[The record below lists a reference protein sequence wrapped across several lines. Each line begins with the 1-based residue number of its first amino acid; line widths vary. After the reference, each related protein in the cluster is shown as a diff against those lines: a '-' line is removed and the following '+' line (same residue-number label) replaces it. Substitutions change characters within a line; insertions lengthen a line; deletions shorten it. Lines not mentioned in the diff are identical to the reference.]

1 MLPPKAGLF
10 LLGLAV
16 ATAGACTARSEA
28 RGADDNYAVAIDAP
42 KESKVGQAART
53 RLRLTGKGKYHVN
66 AQYPI
71 SLTVTPPAGV
81 DVPKARL
88 KAADGQVSEKEARFE
103 VGFTPR
109 DAGAKVFT
117 AELKFSVCTAQ
128 NCDIKKEKITWT
140 TTAR

>member
-10 LLGLAV
+10 LLGFAV
-16 ATAGACTARSEA
+16 VTAGACASSEA
-28 RGADDNYAVAIDAP
+28 RGSDDNYAVAIEAP
-42 KESKVGQAART
+42 KESKIGQAAKT
-53 RLRLTGKGKYHVN
+53 VLRLTPKGKYHVN
-66 AQYPI
+66 TKYPI
-71 SLTVTPPAGV
+71 AVTITPPAGV

-88 KAADGQVSEKEARFE
+88 KAGDGQISEQEARFE

-109 DAGAKVFT
+109 DAGQKVFT
-117 AELKFSVCTAQ
+117 AELKFSVCTDQ